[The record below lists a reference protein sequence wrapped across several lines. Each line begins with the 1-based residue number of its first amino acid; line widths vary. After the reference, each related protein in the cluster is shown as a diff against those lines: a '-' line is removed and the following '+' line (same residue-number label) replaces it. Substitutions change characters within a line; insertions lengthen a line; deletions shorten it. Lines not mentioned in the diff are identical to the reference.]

1 MPVRLDS
8 ERNRAETAFNDVKEG
23 NCQDFRAEYKSIV
36 VKAPALLKTNGLVS
50 TIAFLFSKQHSS
62 SGAAH
67 QLLCSQIARWLSNKG
82 IVILGTGC
90 TCDKF
95 VEILV
100 KMSCVEV
107 RRATNETIAYLNW
120 LKRFAEGMIEKN
132 DDA

>member
-8 ERNRAETAFNDVKEG
+8 ERNRAETAFDDVKEG
-23 NCQDFRAEYKSIV
+23 SGKDFKAEYKSIV
-36 VKAPALLKTNGLVS
+36 VKAPALLKANGLVP

-67 QLLCSQIARWLSNKG
+67 KLLCSQIARWLSIKG
-82 IVILGTGC
+82 IVILAPESNCGQ
-90 TCDKF
+90 F
-95 VEILV
+95 VKILV
-100 KMSCVEV
+100 KMTCVEV

-120 LKRFAEGMIEKN
+120 LKRFAEGMIEKD

>member
-8 ERNRAETAFNDVKEG
+8 ERNRAETAFDDVKEG
-23 NCQDFRAEYKSIV
+23 SEKDFRAEYKSIV
-36 VKAPALLKTNGLVS
+36 IKAPALLKANGFVA

-67 QLLCSQIARWLSNKG
+67 KLLCSQIARWLSNKG
-82 IVILGTGC
+82 IVILASES
-90 TCDKF
+90 TCDQF

-100 KMSCVEV
+100 KMTYVEV
-107 RRATNETIAYLNW
+107 RIASNETIAYFNW
-120 LKRFAEGMIEKN
+120 LKRFAEGMIEKD

>member
-1 MPVRLDS
+1 MSVRLDS

-23 NCQDFRAEYKSIV
+23 NSKDFRAEYKSIV

-67 QLLCSQIARWLSNKG
+67 KLLCSQIARWLSNKG

-90 TCDKF
+90 SCEKF

-100 KMSCVEV
+100 KMTRLEV

-120 LKRFAEGMIEKN
+120 LKRFAEGMIEKD

>member
-8 ERNRAETAFNDVKEG
+8 ERNRAETAFGDVKQGSEK
-23 NCQDFRAEYKSIV
+23 DFRAEYKSIV

-67 QLLCSQIARWLSNKG
+67 KLLCSQIARWLSNKG

-90 TCDKF
+90 TCDEF

-100 KMSCVEV
+100 KMTRLEV
-107 RRATNETIAYLNW
+107 RRANNETIAYLNW
-120 LKRFAEGMIEKN
+120 LKRFAEGVIEKD